1 MKNKIVIWGRDGFN
15 TLGLLRAYGKAGL
28 DVFFLIKRGRGYA
41 SKSKYCIKSHCVESD
56 EEGMQFLLDQFSNE
70 TAKPI
75 IITPGDE
82 IAVFINNHKEELEA
96 HFIIPGTVEKGLQE
110 KFTDKN
116 NMTELAR
123 SLGILCPESRF
134 CQWNSNLDGVN
145 YPCLIK
151 PAHEKAGHYNEFKY
165 KVCKDRVSLERTLR
179 MVRHDSEFIVQ
190 DYIQKEKEI
199 LIYGARLSNGQIL
212 FAGTLIKYRWSNS
225 GNASYAAAVAAAIP
239 QCINLSG
246 VVSFLD
252 KIDYVGLFSFEF
264 GVVGDKAYFFEVNLR
279 NDATSQYFY
288 QAGANIPLAYAYSC
302 AGLDYSEIPTKVT
315 EDGKWFVDEIFD
327 IENVLAGKLSYLQW
341 KMEKQRA
348 SLYKYYDKEDEEPWR
363 YLKRRRG
370 VLIAKEMV
378 VKRFRPYIV
387 YILDKLGIKK

>member
-145 YPCLIK
+145 YP
-151 PAHEKAGHYNEFKY
+151 
-165 KVCKDRVSLERTLR
+165 
-179 MVRHDSEFIVQ
+179 
-190 DYIQKEKEI
+190 
-199 LIYGARLSNGQIL
+199 
-212 FAGTLIKYRWSNS
+212 
-225 GNASYAAAVAAAIP
+225 
-239 QCINLSG
+239 
-246 VVSFLD
+246 
-252 KIDYVGLFSFEF
+252 
-264 GVVGDKAYFFEVNLR
+264 
-279 NDATSQYFY
+279 
-288 QAGANIPLAYAYSC
+288 
-302 AGLDYSEIPTKVT
+302 
-315 EDGKWFVDEIFD
+315 
-327 IENVLAGKLSYLQW
+327 
-341 KMEKQRA
+341 
-348 SLYKYYDKEDEEPWR
+348 
-363 YLKRRRG
+363 
-370 VLIAKEMV
+370 
-378 VKRFRPYIV
+378 
-387 YILDKLGIKK
+387 